1 MYKRV
6 IISRIGMSARC
17 ETVNKHVLP
26 LFRALVAK
34 ELLCNYKLTQVEV
47 AKKLGTTQAAISQYL
62 NSKRA
67 IKGTEQLTE
76 IMPKVQALAR
86 ETAEE
91 LARKEAGEDDPP
103 LDFCKLCRTLFE
115 EDQEKSG
122 SDYSI

>member
-1 MYKRV
+1 
-6 IISRIGMSARC
+6 MSARC

-26 LFRALVAK
+26 IFRALVAK

-67 IKGTEQLTE
+67 IKGTEQLSHM
-76 IMPKVQALAR
+76 MPKVQALVS

-91 LARKEAGEDDPP
+91 LVKEEASEGNPP
-103 LDFCKLCRTLFE
+103 LDFCKLCHLLFD
-115 EDQEKSG
+115 EDPKSG
-122 SDYSI
+122 TDYSI